1 MEVYG
6 EKVDELLH
14 LSDDVRDAAPAYRG
28 TVMSAQHPPVN
39 PIVVGLRV
47 GLQLLFLSLL
57 AFVVVM
63 AFVSDTEPTFA
74 IVAIAAVMLLT
85 YGAAFLAH
93 AIDDPRRRTVLQW
106 AWVGVLTIEWALL
119 VSITPFAAY
128 LVFPLFF
135 LYLDLLPEPWA
146 TLAVLVATAGAIWAI
161 GAHGGWSVGGV
172 IGPIVGAGVAI
183 LIGRAYRALR
193 QESAEH
199 QRLYEELLAAQSRL
213 AAAEREAGVLAER
226 ARLAREIHDTV
237 AQGLSSITL
246 LLNAVE
252 RAAPDAP
259 TVAQVRLA
267 RETAA
272 AGLAETRR
280 FIRELTP
287 SLLDEQ
293 SIGGALRRLAAESWS
308 RPGLTVEVR
317 AADAIALP
325 MDAQSALLR
334 VAQGG
339 MANVLSHSRASHATV
354 ALSSTDDEVRL
365 VITDDGVGFVPGEV
379 ESAPG
384 GASFGLRA
392 IRERVEQF
400 GGRVDVRSAPGA
412 GTQLTV
418 VMPRSGHD

>member
-1 MEVYG
+1 
-6 EKVDELLH
+6 
-14 LSDDVRDAAPAYRG
+14 
-28 TVMSAQHPPVN
+28 MSAQHPPVN
-39 PIVVGLRV
+39 PIMVGLRV
-47 GLQLLFLSLL
+47 GLQVLFLSLV

-63 AFVSDTEPTFA
+63 AFMSDTESTLA
-74 IVAIAAVMLLT
+74 IVVVAAIMLLT

-93 AIDDPRRRTVLQW
+93 AIDDPRRRKVLQW
-106 AWVGVLTIEWALL
+106 TWVGALTIEWAVL
-119 VSITPFAAY
+119 VSLTPFAAY

-135 LYLDLLPEPWA
+135 LYLDVLPEPVA
-146 TLAVLVATAGAIWAI
+146 TVAVIVATAGAIWAL

-199 QRLYEELLAAQSRL
+199 QRLYEDLLAAQSRL
-213 AAAEREAGVLAER
+213 AAAEREGGMLAER

-272 AGLAETRR
+272 GGLAETRR

-287 SLLDEQ
+287 PLRDEQ
-293 SIGGALRRLAAESWS
+293 SIGGALRRFAAESWS
-308 RPGLTVEVR
+308 RPGLTVDVR
-317 AADAIALP
+317 AADAIPLP
-325 MDAQSALLR
+325 LR
-334 VAQGG
+334 FGPRCCGRRGA
-339 MANVLSHSRASHATV
+339 AWPT
-354 ALSSTDDEVRL
+354 SSPTR
-365 VITDDGVGFVPGEV
+365 VPRTPRWPSPAPTRG
-379 ESAPG
+379 APG
-384 GASFGLRA
+384 DHRRRSRLRAGRGRGRSRRSSFGLRA
-392 IRERVEQF
+392 IRERVEQLAA
-400 GGRVDVRSAPGA
+400 GWTSAAPPLRA
-412 GTQLTV
+412 LT
-418 VMPRSGHD
+418 

>member
-1 MEVYG
+1 
-6 EKVDELLH
+6 
-14 LSDDVRDAAPAYRG
+14 
-28 TVMSAQHPPVN
+28 MSAQHPPVN
-39 PIVVGLRV
+39 PIMVGLRV
-47 GLQLLFLSLL
+47 GLQVLFLSLV

-63 AFVSDTEPTFA
+63 AFMSDTESTLA
-74 IVAIAAVMLLT
+74 IVVVAAIMLLT

-93 AIDDPRRRTVLQW
+93 AIDDPRRRKVLQW
-106 AWVGVLTIEWALL
+106 TWVGALTIEWAVL
-119 VSITPFAAY
+119 VSLTPFAAY

-135 LYLDLLPEPWA
+135 LYLDVLPEPVA
-146 TLAVLVATAGAIWAI
+146 TVAVIVATAGAIWAL

-199 QRLYEELLAAQSRL
+199 QRLYEDLLAAQSRL
-213 AAAEREAGVLAER
+213 AAAEREGGMLAER

-272 AGLAETRR
+272 GGLAETRR

-287 SLLDEQ
+287 PLLDEQ
-293 SIGGALRRLAAESWS
+293 SIGGALRRLAVESWS
-308 RPGLTVEVR
+308 RPGLTVDVR

-325 MDAQSALLR
+325 MEVQSALLR

-339 MANVLSHSRASHATV
+339 MANVLAHSRASHATV
-354 ALSSTDDEVRL
+354 ALSSTDEGVRL
-365 VITDDGVGFVPGEV
+365 VITDDGVGFVPEEV
-379 ESAPG
+379 VGAPG

-400 GGRVDVRSAPGA
+400 GGRVDVRSAPAA
-412 GTQLTV
+412 GTHLTIV
-418 VMPRSGHD
+418 IPRSDDE